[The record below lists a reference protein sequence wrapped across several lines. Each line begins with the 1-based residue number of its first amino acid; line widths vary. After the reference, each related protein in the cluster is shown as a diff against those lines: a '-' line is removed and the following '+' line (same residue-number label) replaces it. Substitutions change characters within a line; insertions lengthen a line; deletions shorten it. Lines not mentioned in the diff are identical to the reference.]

1 MISRWTNTN
10 KGRLSQRVLDKVK
23 PDIPLKN
30 KINEAQKKLELQ
42 ISRLESIHEKLQKK
56 NDFIFN
62 KIVEAQKNNNH
73 TYARAYAIELNEIRK
88 MKNMVGSAKLAMEQI
103 HLRLNTVCELGDIVV
118 TLSPCMSVIKG
129 LNSSLGGIMP
139 EANASMQDLSNILG
153 DVLSSSSV
161 KGTHEPIATNVSQSS
176 ETMAI
181 LEEAQA
187 IIEGQTKASIPDI
200 PEELKQEI
208 IQNRGTII

>member
-1 MISRWTNTN
+1 
-10 KGRLSQRVLDKVK
+10 
-23 PDIPLKN
+23 
-30 KINEAQKKLELQ
+30 
-42 ISRLESIHEKLQKK
+42 
-56 NDFIFN
+56 
-62 KIVEAQKNNNH
+62 
-73 TYARAYAIELNEIRK
+73 